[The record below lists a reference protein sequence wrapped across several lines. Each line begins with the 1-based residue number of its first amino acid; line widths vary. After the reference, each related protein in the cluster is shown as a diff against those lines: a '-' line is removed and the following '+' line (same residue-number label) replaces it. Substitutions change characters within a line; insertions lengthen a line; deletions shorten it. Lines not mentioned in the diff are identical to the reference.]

1 MGWLGNFVG
10 LGGFGGERN
19 CNCTDLLI
27 CGWGI
32 CGGYVEYD
40 GVVGSV
46 GVAGYVCATRNIERN
61 GCISWWQEFNME
73 SYDIPW

>member
-27 CGWGI
+27 CG
-32 CGGYVEYD
+32 GYVEYD
-40 GVVGSV
+40 GVVGRM
-46 GVAGYVCATRNIERN
+46 GFAGYVCATRNIERN
-61 GCISWWQEFNME
+61 GFIS
-73 SYDIPW
+73 